1 MGGRSSSIKDQTW
14 RSGFVGG
21 GDDAMTAAG
30 VVGG

>member
-1 MGGRSSSIKDQTW
+1 VGGRSSLIKGQTW

-21 GDDAMTAAG
+21 GTDVMAAAG

>member
-1 MGGRSSSIKDQTW
+1 VGGRSSSIKGRTW

-21 GDDAMTAAG
+21 GANATAAAG